1 MINTYAKAYTEVL
14 EILKYFSEEEY
25 SKIPQEKIEFYK
37 NNMDKNYNYNINP
50 NIDLSKQYISK
61 EANAILITLFRDYF
75 ATESQKK
82 TLNNLLNQNQ
92 NKLENIRREKYNS
105 NNIFSKNYRNIDIE
119 DKENKQELALIEIN
133 DMKWYKKIWKFIK
146 GLLRK
151 WSIEKVNSIW
161 KK

>member
-151 WSIEKVNSIW
+151 
-161 KK
+161 